1 VRDLV
6 SFAVN
11 LADLTGSRN
20 GALELAVRLSREGS
34 AALGPTRGD
43 VRLFLEERSRKLGLV
58 DARGRP
64 AAIRAAELIVV
75 CSVLAEAGDRKPSP
89 VPSPGLIFTVPE
101 EAAELVPPG
110 RRIALAVEDAIRMAR
125 HSLRVGG
132 PFWDDPGFERLI
144 DVLHPAVYDRGVRCS
159 FYLHAWL
166 EDSRRTEI
174 AGRIRRLGPP
184 EIVPILWYR
193 GPASSLMHAK
203 FVVADSVRGLFG
215 SANLTSYGFEH
226 HVEVGVVLD
235 PEQARQLEHLLD
247 GLERLGF
254 FLIDGPAPAPE

>member
-6 SFAVN
+6 SFAVH
-11 LADLTGSRN
+11 LTDLVGSRR
-20 GALELAVRLSREGS
+20 GALDLAVRLSHEGT

-43 VRLFLEERSRKLGLV
+43 VRLFLEERGRQLGVV

-64 AAIRAAELIVV
+64 SAIRAAELIVV
-75 CSVLAEAGDRKPSP
+75 CSILAEAGDRKPLP

-125 HSLRVGG
+125 YSLRLGG

-144 DVLHPAVYDRGVRCS
+144 DVLYPAVYDRGVQCS
-159 FYLHAWL
+159 FYIHAWP

-184 EIVPILWYR
+184 EMVPIFWYR
-193 GPASSLMHAK
+193 GPASSLIHAK
-203 FVVADSVRGLFG
+203 FVVADSVCGLFG

-226 HVEVGVVLD
+226 HVEVGVLLD
-235 PEQARQLEHLLD
+235 PEQAQQLEHLLD
-247 GLERLGF
+247 GLERLGLF
-254 FLIDGPAPAPE
+254 HVDGPATAPE